1 MKLKQA
7 LGAVAVLALA
17 STAQAAGF
25 VNGGFEDGNLNGW
38 TSGNGYRG
46 NVLNNA
52 LVPTD
57 FLPGGSKYNANLAHS
72 QVISSSYVD
81 PMVGAALGSTVHSGN
96 HALRAQDTNTGGYAS
111 VITQTV
117 NGYTDPNIYFAWK
130 AVLQGAHGI
139 NDAAT
144 VQVRLV
150 DLSTSTT
157 LVNREYNAAS
167 GGGGVSP
174 IFSLSNNGFYY
185 TAQWQ
190 IEQLTI
196 DSSLSGHDFQLLV
209 LAADCEPTGHRG
221 YAYLDGFGA
230 APPTNDVPE
239 PASLAL
245 VGLALAG
252 AAVGRRRAIKA

>member
-1 MKLKQA
+1 M
-7 LGAVAVLALA
+7 
-17 STAQAAGF
+17 
-25 VNGGFEDGNLNGW
+25 
-38 TSGNGYRG
+38 
-46 NVLNNA
+46 
-52 LVPTD
+52 
-57 FLPGGSKYNANLAHS
+57 
-72 QVISSSYVD
+72 
-81 PMVGAALGSTVHSGN
+81 
-96 HALRAQDTNTGGYAS
+96 
-111 VITQTV
+111 
-117 NGYTDPNIYFAWK
+117 
-130 AVLQGAHGI
+130 
-139 NDAAT
+139 
-144 VQVRLV
+144 
-150 DLSTSTT
+150 
-157 LVNREYNAAS
+157 
-167 GGGGVSP
+167 
-174 IFSLSNNGFYY
+174 SNNGFYY